1 MHHSAR
7 LASVLCLCGVLEAQ
21 CPPGAQMPLDLA
33 TQSAVPAEK
42 GPADQRWQ
50 MARAALQA
58 GKLEE
63 ARQHLLSALE
73 FHPASPALLL
83 DLVRASGEDPD
94 LLALWTERFVRA
106 AADAQGRLKLDAA
119 QKKLLP
125 TNKAFVRQFA
135 DAQKLAT
142 LRASAV
148 AELARSVEQWKPVAK
163 QANSARSVVVRWL
176 AELLLTTTEH
186 APNLLASCAANVDK
200 VASAFPPEHD
210 VVIQALLRVLQQK
223 PGAAGSAPETGRASD
238 ATAISERAIRAARI
252 LLGLHRQANFKDL
265 QGPAPKDLSDVAATA
280 RQRLGE
286 LEATDVSSTKVWTI
300 AELEQMSPEAAVL
313 WSAQH
318 RTWRTPGIA
327 LSPTGKYRVETTCGH
342 ETLLG
347 TARTVELHHARLVA
361 HYGQDPFEN
370 RQGLVRIVPESSD
383 LETEGAPFWWAGG
396 FQGGDRTTLRFA
408 WGDIPSLGR
417 GLTHE
422 LTHRFDGVLHPFV
435 GSWYGEGH
443 ASWTGGHYARMAD
456 PNFQDDYL
464 DPGSVA
470 RTAGK
475 GYGAR
480 ENFEKLLR
488 GSVDDYRDNYFAG
501 YSLYSFLRSY
511 PPKKE
516 PRYGTALKHFER
528 NARAGQKDPV
538 AWFTSCFCDGKQGRP
553 ASFDAFLAEWQGFLS
568 GVSQWLDD
576 KKEGNEW
583 VGDYGKLG
591 TPDAAAMVLDE
602 PTWSWARSRAEPFFG
617 QDHAAAATLLLQ
629 EAGDLDGTIAAGL
642 WSIQVDGWR
651 LPTAR
656 AVAQALTQRS
666 PEAAMAFAAIAQTR
680 FPSLP
685 GTTNQPLLA
694 QRKQLVAYEQA
705 LAARAVEL
713 TNNQALVAAGAIA
726 AEHDEL
732 ARRLGLPLSPQLVLH
747 APPAVPEHLGGH
759 GLTESSLTGY
769 DDRRVKGLWYATP
782 EGDVHVGREKPR
794 EATGTMDRASHQR
807 DAFVHSVAWQQPGT
821 YVLRGRVHFTTAFV
835 AGAIVFG
842 HERRDRDLRLRF
854 SSGDFRYA
862 IGKDEKNRAPGKVN
876 IQLEGLWERDGRL
889 PETKLGWDVDLPK
902 EQGWFDYA
910 LHICGPRVLVEI
922 NGEQLF
928 RYAVHDGAP
937 IEGQVGFAMGMGAIR
952 VQQPTVQRLDAGTTG
967 VPVGLDV
974 ARQPLVPLDDLL
986 QLPTKGLPR
995 SPNGTLVLWLPKVT
1009 EGSPTDGLPRMLPGL
1024 AKLLEAQHE
1033 YPAIWV
1039 LAVPADLPAAERTA
1053 AALRIAEFRKTPLE
1067 IIEHQVGAPF
1077 VGDFPW
1083 LLFLDDLG
1091 VLRAA
1096 SEFGDARVL
1105 TRVEPWARKFRSR

>member
-1 MHHSAR
+1 
-7 LASVLCLCGVLEAQ
+7 
-21 CPPGAQMPLDLA
+21 MPLDLA
-33 TQSAVPAEK
+33 TQSAVPVEK
-42 GPADQRWQ
+42 GPADLRWQ
-50 MARAALQA
+50 MAKTAMQA

-83 DLVRASGEDPD
+83 DLVRAAGDDPD

-106 AADAQGRLKLDAA
+106 AADAQGKLKLDAA
-119 QKKLLP
+119 QKKQLP
-125 TNKAFVRQFA
+125 TSKAFVRLFA

-142 LRASAV
+142 VRAQAT
-148 AELARSVEQWKPVAK
+148 AELARTVEQWKPLAK
-163 QANSARSVVVRWL
+163 QPNSARSVVVRWL
-176 AELLLTTTEH
+176 AELLLTATDH

-200 VASAFPPEHD
+200 VATAFPPEHD
-210 VVIQALLRVLQQK
+210 VVIQALLRVLNQK
-223 PGAAGSAPETGRASD
+223 PAAAGSAPQTGP
-238 ATAISERAIRAARI
+238 AIDPVAVAERAIRAARI
-252 LLGLHRQANFKDL
+252 LLGMQRQASFKDL
-265 QGPAPKDLSDVAATA
+265 QGPAPKDFSEAAATA

-286 LEATDVSSTKVWTI
+286 LETTDVSSTKVWTI
-300 AELEQMSPEAAVL
+300 AELEQMSPEAAVA

-318 RTWRTPGIA
+318 RSWRTPGIA

-342 ETLLG
+342 DTLLG

-370 RQGLVRIVPESSD
+370 RQGIVRIVPESSD
-383 LETEGAPFWWAGG
+383 LEIEGAPFWWAGG

-408 WGDIPSLGR
+408 WSDIPSLGH

-443 ASWTGGHYARMAD
+443 ASWTGGHYAKMTATD
-456 PNFQDDYL
+456 FQDDHL
-464 DPGSVA
+464 DLGSVA

-488 GSVDDYRDNYFAG
+488 GTVDDYRDNYFAG
-501 YSLYSFLRSY
+501 YSLYAFLRSY

-516 PRYGTALKHFER
+516 PRYRGALEHFER

-538 AWFTSCFCDGKQGRP
+538 AWFASNFCDGKQGRP
-553 ASFDAFLAEWQGFLS
+553 ATFDAFLAEWQGFLS

-576 KKEGNEW
+576 KKKGNEW
-583 VGDYGKLG
+583 VGDYGELG
-591 TPDAAAMVLDE
+591 TPDAATMVLDE
-602 PTWSWARSRAEPFFG
+602 PTWSWARNRAEPFFG

-629 EAGDLDGTIAAGL
+629 EAGDLEGTIAAGL

-656 AVAQALTQRS
+656 AVAQAFAQRS
-666 PEAAMAFAAIAQTR
+666 PEAAQAFAAIAQTR
-680 FPSLP
+680 FPDLANTLP
-685 GTTNQPLLA
+685 QPLLGKT
-694 QRKQLVAYEQA
+694 KQLVAYEQA
-705 LAARAVEL
+705 LAARAAEL
-713 TNNQALVAAGAIA
+713 ASSQALVAAGAIA

-732 ARRLGLPLSPQLVLH
+732 ARRLGLPLSQQLQEH
-747 APPAVPEHLGGH
+747 APPSVPEHLGGH

-769 DDRRVKGLWYATP
+769 DDRRVKGLWFATP
-782 EGDVHVGREKPR
+782 EGDLHVGREKPR

-842 HERRDRDLRLRF
+842 HERRDRDLRLKF

-876 IQLEGLWERDGRL
+876 LHLEGLWERDGRL
-889 PETKLGWDVDLPK
+889 PDTNLGWDVDLPK
-902 EQGWFDYA
+902 EQGWFDYT
-910 LHICGPRVLVEI
+910 LHICGPRVLVEV

-937 IEGQVGFAMGMGAIR
+937 IEGQVGFAMSMGAIR

-967 VPVGLDV
+967 VPIGLDV
-974 ARQPLVPLDDLL
+974 ARQPLVPLEDLL

-1009 EGSPTDGLPRMLPGL
+1009 EGSPTDGLPRMLPVL
-1024 AKLLEAQHE
+1024 AKLLETPYE
-1033 YPAIWV
+1033 YPATWV
-1039 LAVPADLPAAERTA
+1039 LAVPGDLPAAERA
-1053 AALRIAEFRKTPLE
+1053 AAQQRLAEFRKAPLV
-1067 IIEHQVGAPF
+1067 IVEHQIGQPF
-1077 VGDFPW
+1077 VGDYPW

-1096 SEFGDARVL
+1096 SEFGDPAIL
-1105 TRVEPWARKFRSR
+1105 TKVEPWSRKFRSR